1 MSKKTKAFIFN
12 LLGFSFFYIIS
23 YFVVMTFG
31 VLEGLWIAATSFVI
45 STLLAPKFQVV
56 KTNEGE
62 KLFMKWIFVK
72 GLREIK

>member
-1 MSKKTKAFIFN
+1 MSKKTKAFLYN

-45 STLLAPKFQVV
+45 STLLAPKFQAI

-62 KLFMKWIFVK
+62 KLFMKWIFIK
-72 GLREIK
+72 DLREIK

>member
-56 KTNEGE
+56 KTNQGE
-62 KLFMKWIFVK
+62 KLFMKWIFIK
-72 GLREIK
+72 ELREIK

>member
-1 MSKKTKAFIFN
+1 MSKKTKAFLFN
-12 LLGFSFFYIIS
+12 LLGFSFFYIIA
-23 YFVVMTFG
+23 YFTVMTFG
-31 VLEGLWIAATSFVI
+31 VLQGLWIAATSFVI

-56 KTNEGE
+56 KTIEGE

>member
-1 MSKKTKAFIFN
+1 MTKKTKAFLYN
-12 LLGFSFFYIIS
+12 LLGFTFFYIIS

-45 STLLAPKFQVV
+45 STLLAPKFQAV

-62 KLFMKWIFVK
+62 KLFMKWIFIK
-72 GLREIK
+72 DLREIK